1 MIKLIKLIVKLWV
14 ATSLIK
20 AIAASNHRAR
30 VEGHCEGFENG
41 IAYGAYDEDEPP
53 YSRAFREVA

>member
-30 VEGHCEGFENG
+30 VEGEG
-41 IAYGAYDEDEPP
+41 GAFPCL
-53 YSRAFREVA
+53 